1 MTGLIWL
8 VVLAVCLA
16 VEIATYGLV
25 TIWFAGGALI
35 TFFTTFI
42 TDNLVIQ
49 IVVFL
54 VVSIILLL
62 FTRPV
67 AVKLINGKRTKTN
80 VDSVIGM
87 ECKVTET
94 IDNFNETGTVQ
105 LNGLEW
111 TARSTGGEV
120 ISVGTKVKICSVS
133 GVKVFVEEVK

>member
-8 VVLAVCLA
+8 IVLAVCLA
-16 VEIATYGLV
+16 VEAATYGLV

-35 TFFTTFI
+35 SFLVSFF

-49 IVVFL
+49 IIVFL
-54 VVSIILLL
+54 VVSTILLL

-87 ECKVTET
+87 VCKVTET

-111 TARSTGGEV
+111 TARSTGGEM